1 MSIYF
6 FKLITIY
13 RRKAIENV
21 LYIMSFFNK
30 IFGGDDK
37 KKEQKEQPVKKAPE
51 TADAKMLK
59 I

>member
-1 MSIYF
+1 MY
-6 FKLITIY
+6 
-13 RRKAIENV
+13 
-21 LYIMSFFNK
+21 YISMSFFNK